1 VFLLWGMMAAV
12 LLAGCDT
19 GGSPE
24 GDSDE
29 NSPPFTSTSVTV
41 ESDTLELSGT
51 LFVPDTNASVPGV
64 VIVHGSGLVDRDGPG
79 NPPVYREWATRMARQ
94 GIAVLRY
101 DKRTTQPAVRRGD
114 PRAITVLDFVRDAV
128 AAGERLQNQSG
139 VDADRLVLV
148 GHSQGGN
155 VAPAAATRLEGV
167 VGVASLAGPALAID
181 SLFVAQ
187 LEARGGSGPCTADGV
202 RAQFDSLR
210 AGQSISEGLICGA
223 GTTFWRQWIRHSQKM
238 DSVAAALEPP
248 LFVQQGRAD
257 QKYPGETLQR
267 TIDAWR
273 RIAAADNTTLRTY
286 DGVGHRFR
294 SPGPI
299 DDLIAW
305 IQDR

>member
-1 VFLLWGMMAAV
+1 MMAAV
-12 LLAGCDT
+12 LLVGCDT
-19 GGSPE
+19 SGSSE

-29 NSPPFTSTSVTV
+29 NSPPFTSASVTV
-41 ESDTLELSGT
+41 ESDTLELPGT
-51 LFVPDTNASVPGV
+51 LFVPDTSALVPGV
-64 VIVHGSGLVDRDGPG
+64 VIVHGSGPIGQDGPG
-79 NPPVYREWATRMARQ
+79 TPPVYKEWATRMARQ

-128 AAGERLQNQSG
+128 AAGERLRSQSG

-167 VGVASLAGPALAID
+167 MGVASLAGPALAID
-181 SLFVAQ
+181 SLLVAQ
-187 LEARGGSGPCTADGV
+187 LEARGGSGTCTADRA

-210 AGQSISEGLICGA
+210 ADLSVSDGLICGA
-223 GTTFWRQWIRHSQKM
+223 GTTFWRQWIRHSQNI

-248 LFVQQGRAD
+248 LFAQQGRAD
-257 QKYPGETLQR
+257 PKYPGETLRR

-273 RIAAADNTTLRTY
+273 RLAAADNTTLRTY